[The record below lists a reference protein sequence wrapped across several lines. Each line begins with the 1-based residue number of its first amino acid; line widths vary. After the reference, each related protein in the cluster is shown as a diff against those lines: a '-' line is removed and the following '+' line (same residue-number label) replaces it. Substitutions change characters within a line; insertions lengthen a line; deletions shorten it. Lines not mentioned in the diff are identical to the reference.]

1 MKITVSNKNKFI
13 LVSNKNKVGRVT
25 FNKIAQVGSIGL
37 NQLNNVTVTGQ
48 AEGDVLVYQ
57 SNTSTYVVKS
67 LPKVDGGTY

>member
-1 MKITVSNKNKFI
+1 MKIT
-13 LVSNKNKVGRVT
+13 VSNKNKVGRVT
-25 FNKIAQVGSIGL
+25 FNKIAQGGSIGL
-37 NQLNNVTVTGQ
+37 NQVSDVTVTGQ

>member
-1 MKITVSNKNKFI
+1 MKIT
-13 LVSNKNKVGRVT
+13 VSNKNKVGRVT
-25 FNKIAQVGSIGL
+25 FNKIAQVGTIGL
-37 NQLNNVTVTGQ
+37 NQLTNVTVTGQ

>member
-1 MKITVSNKNKFI
+1 MKIT
-13 LVSNKNKVGRVT
+13 VSNKNKVGRVT
-25 FNKIAQVGSIGL
+25 FNKIAQVSAIGL

>member
-1 MKITVSNKNKFI
+1 MKIT
-13 LVSNKNKVGRVT
+13 VSNKNKVGRVT

-37 NQLNNVTVTGQ
+37 NQVSDVTVTGQ

>member
-1 MKITVSNKNKFI
+1 MKIT
-13 LVSNKNKVGRVT
+13 VSNKNKVGRVT
-25 FNKIAQVGSIGL
+25 FNKIAQVGAIGL
-37 NQLNNVTVTGQ
+37 NQISNVTVTGQ

>member
-1 MKITVSNKNKFI
+1 MKIT
-13 LVSNKNKVGRVT
+13 VSNKNKVGRVT
-25 FNKIAQVGSIGL
+25 FNKIAQVGTIGL
-37 NQLNNVTVTGQ
+37 NQISNVTVTGQ